1 MLIYDDYLKIYTDG
15 SKTAIGVGAA
25 IVVGDSDYSWCL
37 KHYSNIYTAESFAI
51 WQALLYLQSSGKNK
65 CLILTDSLSVL
76 TALENEFTR
85 EESIVRILDQVQLLK
100 DNNKSVT
107 FMWIPS
113 HSGIQG
119 NERADRSAKAAANS
133 DYPDE
138 GIPTPSRDLVT
149 YIKTS
154 VVQVWQEEWNLY
166 NGHMRH
172 IKPTVESLR
181 YPKELTRREQVI
193 LCRLRIG
200 HTNLTH
206 SHLLTRGTTPRCTN
220 CDEILTVKHFLSECP
235 LYTSLKRRLQMN
247 IDLPRIL
254 STSLPNV
261 EILFTFLKEINLYH
275 KI

>member
-1 MLIYDDYLKIYTDG
+1 
-15 SKTAIGVGAA
+15 
-25 IVVGDSDYSWCL
+25 
-37 KHYSNIYTAESFAI
+37 
-51 WQALLYLQSSGKNK
+51 
-65 CLILTDSLSVL
+65 
-76 TALENEFTR
+76 
-85 EESIVRILDQVQLLK
+85 
-100 DNNKSVT
+100 
-107 FMWIPS
+107 MWIPS
-113 HSGIQG
+113 HCGIQG

-138 GIPTPSRDLVT
+138 GIPNPSRDLV
-149 YIKTS
+149 I
-154 VVQVWQEEWNLY
+154 
-166 NGHMRH
+166 
-172 IKPTVESLR
+172 ESLR

-235 LYTSLKRRLQMN
+235 LYTYLKRRLQMN